1 MKSKSIRYV
10 TGWSVRY
17 LKQYRLDFLVLLLLT
32 LLLSVLSLFQ
42 INTVQRF
49 IDAVLGGNRS
59 HITAAFLAFAAAALA
74 MMLRNALFESF
85 SGRLE
90 AKAVCSIRNRL
101 LRHLLAV
108 RMDQAESIP
117 AGELL
122 SRYDGDAAR
131 ISGFFRSGTLHLLLN
146 PLLSICGFFYLFQY
160 SPLLS
165 LGVFLPVPLFAV
177 SLNAL
182 SARAGRIYE
191 NQRGIQTRYT
201 QTACDIVQGAE
212 TIAANQ
218 MEGVMLQK
226 MEGILKKLLQ
236 VRKRYTKN
244 VCLSLSLI
252 MSVTYVP
259 GIISF
264 LFGGILTLRGDISVS
279 LLFAYSQLIGQINAP
294 IVDLFSSLN
303 DLREAEKS
311 MRRLDDLFTLSPE
324 RTDGRTGIADSRFP
338 IVCSRMS
345 FSGILNRISFRV
357 TSGECIGITGESGM
371 GKTTLF
377 RLICGLLEP
386 TSGSLLLFG
395 RDVREWKLS
404 DLRRSI
410 ACVFQENQIF
420 PGTVQE
426 NIRLSRPTSSL
437 SEIRQAARP
446 HRLPSSRTAFGLRQ
460 NLFAVPK
467 RTKRNTPHT
476 EGCNH
481 MKPAKIAFLF
491 RVPLEADM
499 TASGGLLRHKILR
512 RYLAA
517 LLLDSAAFPLAQI
530 FMSLAEKRLVNAV
543 EFHQPSFLKEVFLYC
558 AFVFFLIFFLNSFA
572 EYQKEKQ
579 TELAMARLKIR
590 FSNKLMFLPPS
601 AGKPCDNGGLLVRMD
616 EDMSRIGELYSW
628 SFHRFFLAVFYG
640 GGSILLMLLLCWQL
654 SLVILF
660 LAILETLCLG
670 KLSEKIRLLEE
681 SIREDS
687 SRGIR
692 LFLSLPGRL
701 KSIRILS
708 LSELME
714 RKYSDIQE
722 SVLQRRKKQVDRLAL
737 MNAVSDLTGSLNLL
751 AVLAAGAALYCSG
764 YVDLGTVMAFLTVQD
779 GISYMFSNLKDFFA
793 SLQNYSVSLRRVYEI
808 LELPA
813 PQKDFPPPAAPSSVS
828 RITCRRVGFRY
839 FSESE
844 YVLKDVSFS
853 AESGDIIAVTG
864 PSGAGKSTLAKLLAG
879 FLTPTEGEIY
889 YDNLPASCLPWG
901 SVCTFTAYVSQFP
914 WLFSTSA
921 AENILGGA
929 ASGFSCQLSPET
941 MERVRHASRL
951 ADAAGFLEEK
961 ESGYAYPL
969 TDNGGN
975 LSGGQRQRIALAR
988 AFLSDK
994 KVLILDES
1002 TSALDAA
1009 SENIVLESL
1018 RKEAAKGKII
1028 FLITHKQRVCDACT
1042 RVLHLENRE

>member
-32 LLLSVLSLFQ
+32 FLLIVLSLFQ

-49 IDAVLGGNRS
+49 IDAVLGGNRG

-74 MMLRNALFESF
+74 MMLRNTLFESF

-131 ISGFFRSGTLHLLLN
+131 ISGFFCSGPLHLLLN
-146 PLLSICGFFYLFQY
+146 PLLSICGFLYLFQY

-259 GIISF
+259 GIISL
-264 LFGGILTLRGDISVS
+264 LFGGILALRGDISVS

-324 RTDGRTGIADSRFP
+324 RTDGRAGIADSRFP
-338 IVCSRMS
+338 VVCSRMC

-357 TSGECIGITGESGM
+357 TSGECIGITGESGV

-395 RDVREWKLS
+395 RDIREWKLS

-426 NIRLSRPTSSL
+426 NIRLSLPTASL
-437 SEIRQAARP
+437 SEIRLAARLAGLDP
-446 HRLPSSRTAFGLRQ
+446 FIQQLPDRYDTLLSG
-460 NLFAVPK
+460 
-467 RTKRNTPHT
+467 
-476 EGCNH
+476 
-481 MKPAKIAFLF
+481 
-491 RVPLEADM
+491 EAD
-499 TASGGLLRHKILR
+499 
-512 RYLAA
+512 
-517 LLLDSAAFPLAQI
+517 
-530 FMSLAEKRLVNAV
+530 E
-543 EFHQPSFLKEVFLYC
+543 
-558 AFVFFLIFFLNSFA
+558 
-572 EYQKEKQ
+572 
-579 TELAMARLKIR
+579 
-590 FSNKLMFLPPS
+590 
-601 AGKPCDNGGLLVRMD
+601 
-616 EDMSRIGELYSW
+616 W
-628 SFHRFFLAVFYG
+628 
-640 GGSILLMLLLCWQL
+640 
-654 SLVILF
+654 
-660 LAILETLCLG
+660 
-670 KLSEKIRLLEE
+670 
-681 SIREDS
+681 
-687 SRGIR
+687 
-692 LFLSLPGRL
+692 
-701 KSIRILS
+701 
-708 LSELME
+708 
-714 RKYSDIQE
+714 
-722 SVLQRRKKQVDRLAL
+722 
-737 MNAVSDLTGSLNLL
+737 
-751 AVLAAGAALYCSG
+751 
-764 YVDLGTVMAFLTVQD
+764 
-779 GISYMFSNLKDFFA
+779 
-793 SLQNYSVSLRRVYEI
+793 
-808 LELPA
+808 
-813 PQKDFPPPAAPSSVS
+813 
-828 RITCRRVGFRY
+828 
-839 FSESE
+839 
-844 YVLKDVSFS
+844 
-853 AESGDIIAVTG
+853 
-864 PSGAGKSTLAKLLAG
+864 
-879 FLTPTEGEIY
+879 
-889 YDNLPASCLPWG
+889 
-901 SVCTFTAYVSQFP
+901 
-914 WLFSTSA
+914 
-921 AENILGGA
+921 
-929 ASGFSCQLSPET
+929 
-941 MERVRHASRL
+941 
-951 ADAAGFLEEK
+951 
-961 ESGYAYPL
+961 
-969 TDNGGN
+969 
-975 LSGGQRQRIALAR
+975 SGGQYQRLNLAR
-988 AFLSDK
+988 AFLQEARLYLFDEPSASLDPEMEK
-994 KVLILDES
+994 LLLDSILLLRQKGRTVLIVS
-1002 TSALDAA
+1002 HRPALLLACDKTFLL
-1009 SENIVLESL
+1009 SRNGL
-1018 RKEAAKGKII
+1018 KEIRRTQKEVT
-1028 FLITHKQRVCDACT
+1028 L
-1042 RVLHLENRE
+1042 

>member
-32 LLLSVLSLFQ
+32 LLLIVLSLFQ

-131 ISGFFRSGTLHLLLN
+131 ISGFFRSGPLHLLLN
-146 PLLSICGFFYLFQY
+146 PLLSICGFLYLFQY

-259 GIISF
+259 GIISL
-264 LFGGILTLRGDISVS
+264 LFGGILALRGDISVS

-324 RTDGRTGIADSRFP
+324 RTDGRAGIADSRFP
-338 IVCSRMS
+338 VVCSRMC

-357 TSGECIGITGESGM
+357 TSGECIGITGESGV

-395 RDVREWKLS
+395 RDIREWKLS

-426 NIRLSRPTSSL
+426 NIRLSRPTASL
-437 SEIRQAARP
+437 SEIRQAARLAGLDP
-446 HRLPSSRTAFGLRQ
+446 FIQQLPDRYDTLLSS
-460 NLFAVPK
+460 
-467 RTKRNTPHT
+467 
-476 EGCNH
+476 
-481 MKPAKIAFLF
+481 
-491 RVPLEADM
+491 EAD
-499 TASGGLLRHKILR
+499 
-512 RYLAA
+512 
-517 LLLDSAAFPLAQI
+517 
-530 FMSLAEKRLVNAV
+530 E
-543 EFHQPSFLKEVFLYC
+543 
-558 AFVFFLIFFLNSFA
+558 
-572 EYQKEKQ
+572 
-579 TELAMARLKIR
+579 
-590 FSNKLMFLPPS
+590 
-601 AGKPCDNGGLLVRMD
+601 
-616 EDMSRIGELYSW
+616 W
-628 SFHRFFLAVFYG
+628 
-640 GGSILLMLLLCWQL
+640 
-654 SLVILF
+654 
-660 LAILETLCLG
+660 
-670 KLSEKIRLLEE
+670 
-681 SIREDS
+681 
-687 SRGIR
+687 
-692 LFLSLPGRL
+692 
-701 KSIRILS
+701 
-708 LSELME
+708 
-714 RKYSDIQE
+714 
-722 SVLQRRKKQVDRLAL
+722 
-737 MNAVSDLTGSLNLL
+737 
-751 AVLAAGAALYCSG
+751 
-764 YVDLGTVMAFLTVQD
+764 
-779 GISYMFSNLKDFFA
+779 
-793 SLQNYSVSLRRVYEI
+793 
-808 LELPA
+808 
-813 PQKDFPPPAAPSSVS
+813 
-828 RITCRRVGFRY
+828 
-839 FSESE
+839 
-844 YVLKDVSFS
+844 
-853 AESGDIIAVTG
+853 
-864 PSGAGKSTLAKLLAG
+864 
-879 FLTPTEGEIY
+879 
-889 YDNLPASCLPWG
+889 
-901 SVCTFTAYVSQFP
+901 
-914 WLFSTSA
+914 
-921 AENILGGA
+921 
-929 ASGFSCQLSPET
+929 
-941 MERVRHASRL
+941 
-951 ADAAGFLEEK
+951 
-961 ESGYAYPL
+961 
-969 TDNGGN
+969 
-975 LSGGQRQRIALAR
+975 SGGQYQRLNLAR
-988 AFLSDK
+988 AFLQEARLYLFDEPSASLDPEMEK
-994 KVLILDES
+994 LLLDSILLLRQKGRTVLIVS
-1002 TSALDAA
+1002 HRPAL
-1009 SENIVLESL
+1009 L
-1018 RKEAAKGKII
+1018 RACDKTFLLSRNGLKEIRRTQKEVT
-1028 FLITHKQRVCDACT
+1028 L
-1042 RVLHLENRE
+1042 